1 MKKKLKKS
9 ENIIISDDNKNIE
22 REENNRRNY
31 SKTAMKICIASIIIN
46 VALTVFKIIAG
57 ILGNSFAMISDAI
70 HSASDVFS
78 TFIVMIGVKIA
89 SKKADREH
97 PFGHERFECVAA
109 IILSV
114 MLGVTGAMIGING
127 IQRIAD
133 GSYKE
138 VSLPTALALSAA
150 VVSIIVKEIMFW
162 ITNIQA
168 KKINSGS
175 LKADAWHHRSDALS
189 SIGSFIG
196 ILFSMLG
203 FPVMDSVAAIVISL
217 MILKAAISVF
227 KESIDKMTDSACDK
241 KTERDIREIIIS
253 VDGVLGID
261 SVKTRKFG
269 DRLYVEAE
277 ISLDGSLSLFD
288 AHQIADSVHD
298 EIEYKFPSV
307 KHCVVH
313 TNPKNTQDTISSSE
327 PETSPDIQK
336 E

>member
-138 VSLPTALALSAA
+138 VS
-150 VVSIIVKEIMFW
+150 F
-162 ITNIQA
+162 
-168 KKINSGS
+168 
-175 LKADAWHHRSDALS
+175 RSRCFHYCKGNNVLDNQYS
-189 SIGSFIG
+189 S
-196 ILFSMLG
+196 
-203 FPVMDSVAAIVISL
+203 
-217 MILKAAISVF
+217 
-227 KESIDKMTDSACDK
+227 E
-241 KTERDIREIIIS
+241 EN
-253 VDGVLGID
+253 
-261 SVKTRKFG
+261 KFG
-269 DRLYVEAE
+269 FFESRRLAPPFRRSFEYRQLHRNTFLYARF
-277 ISLDGSLSLFD
+277 SRYGFRGCNRHQLD
-288 AHQIADSVHD
+288 
-298 EIEYKFPSV
+298 
-307 KHCVVH
+307 
-313 TNPKNTQDTISSSE
+313 DTESSNFR
-327 PETSPDIQK
+327 I
-336 E
+336 